1 MFTLA
6 GCLSSMFFVWLLV
19 PEWGIY
25 GAIVADIVGVVVRV
39 SCTLL
44 HGKKI
49 ISHTYS
55 IGQLLMFTIATI
67 AWLGVTVL
75 PSYTGWLSGVSN
87 YIYKTL
93 CILIYISSFMIYH
106 RRGASMNQK

>member
-1 MFTLA
+1 
-6 GCLSSMFFVWLLV
+6 
-19 PEWGIY
+19 
-25 GAIVADIVGVVVRV
+25 
-39 SCTLL
+39 
-44 HGKKI
+44 
-49 ISHTYS
+49 
-55 IGQLLMFTIATI
+55 MFTIATI

-106 RRGASMNQK
+106 RRGVSMNQK